1 MFRLRVADPRPGEV
15 LRGVG
20 QAPGA
25 GETQGRGGRRART
38 GYVHKCRF
46 SCIFPKDF
54 LLSTLKMFENEN
66 ACTVRGE
73 DKFPSDTSTVVRG
86 DIKIPSL

>member
-1 MFRLRVADPRPGEV
+1 MCCKNKTLFYVFRLGDADPRPGEV

-20 QAPGA
+20 QTPGA
-25 GETQGRGGRRART
+25 GETQGGGGRRART
-38 GYVHKCRF
+38 GYGQRCQY

-54 LLSTLKMFENEN
+54 LLSTLKMFEYEN

-73 DKFPSDTSTVVRG
+73 VKFS
-86 DIKIPSL
+86 SL